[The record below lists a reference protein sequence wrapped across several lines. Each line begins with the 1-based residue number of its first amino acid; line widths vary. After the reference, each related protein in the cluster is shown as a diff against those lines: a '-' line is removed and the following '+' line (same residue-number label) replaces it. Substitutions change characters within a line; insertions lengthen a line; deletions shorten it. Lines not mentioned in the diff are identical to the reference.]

1 VKLTDTHIEELK
13 AAAGRIGEFGKIT
26 LAISGGVVDIVTEE
40 RVRIRSG
47 CKDSAALLKGGR
59 GETGPA

>member
-40 RVRIRSG
+40 RIRIPKEPEETAGRPP
-47 CKDSAALLKGGR
+47 LLANRK
-59 GETGPA
+59 